1 MAMPLNNFLI
11 THHLIIEMKKFYL
24 LLVLALSGQ
33 LLSAQ
38 LKKVNFDPSVRVTR
52 EQTVLT
58 AKPVINAGEQRK
70 YKTVE
75 VKPIESAQLKA
86 TTAGLKPG
94 YLSDRNVPAFIEG
107 TVENSGSGSRS
118 TEEMA
123 MEYLKAASP
132 VMKIKNAAAEFE
144 IRSVETD
151 DLGMTHVRAAQ
162 VYKGVP
168 VFGAEV
174 TVHGRGKNFSFL
186 NGVYFPTQDVD
197 ITPQYTSETCQSRV
211 ADDLGSRTSYN
222 DDVSRLFSGLKETR
236 QLVLYPRD
244 GKMVLAYHFTTYKNL
259 AERWEYFVDAT
270 TGEIVHKYLAICK
283 FHNHAAG
290 EKCDHTGDEEDAAQA
305 ALLDGKA
312 TANAVDLFNVSRL
325 INTYQVGTKFYLI
338 DGSRDMFASL
348 PNQLP
353 NDPEGVI
360 WTIDAFNTSPAKDNF
375 NYDHVS
381 SSNNTWSN
389 KTSVSAHFNGGT
401 AYEYYRNTHNRKS
414 INGAGGN
421 IVALINVADDDG
433 SSMGNAFWNGQ
444 AMFYGNGD
452 NAFLP
457 LARGLDV
464 AGHEMTHGVVESTA
478 NLTYEGESGA
488 LNESFADIFGTMID
502 RDDWKIG
509 EDVVKTSA
517 FPSGALRDM
526 QDPHNGAATNDF
538 NRGWQPRHY
547 DERFRGPEDNGGV
560 HINSGIPNWAFFK
573 FATAVGKDK
582 AEKVYYRA
590 LTTYLT
596 KSSKFVDCRVAVVKA
611 ATDLYGTAEV
621 NAAKT
626 AFDQVGILGDQA
638 GDYENDLENNP
649 GQEFILVTGSNN
661 SGLFVY
667 DTNGNNLGQIS
678 ATEVLSKPSVTDN
691 GSEIIFVGTDKKIH
705 YIFIDWSQP
714 NVTPQEQIIGSSP
727 VWRNAIIS
735 KDGLKIAAVTQDKIN
750 EIQVFYFGGTQVTQN
765 TFELYNPT
773 YSQGVTTGD
782 VLYADAMEFDI
793 SGENIMYDAE
803 NEISSTTAGSISYW
817 DISFIKVWNNETS
830 TFSLGKVSKLFNS
843 LPEKVSI
850 GNPVFSKNSP
860 YIIAFDYVDESEFIS
875 IIGAN
880 IETGTATAIYNK
892 NNTLGYPNFSS
903 KDNKLIFDNEN
914 LTNNTYNVG
923 TVNLKTSKIEAAS
936 NPALFI
942 SGRRWGVWFSNGQRV
957 LSGTNESATTTS
969 GSLSIRQNPV
979 SESLVIIVAEK
990 LTGPMV
996 LSIADASGRE
1006 ICRKSD
1012 VHAGENVINT
1022 DGLSP
1027 GIYFAT
1033 LKTTATTETLK
1044 FIKHQ

>member
-1 MAMPLNNFLI
+1 
-11 THHLIIEMKKFYL
+11 MKNLYL
-24 LLVLALSGQ
+24 LLLFMVSG
-33 LLSAQ
+33 LGLSAQ
-38 LKKVNFDPSVRVTR
+38 LKQVKFDPTVKISRD
-52 EQTVLT
+52 QTVLKS
-58 AKPVINAGEQRK
+58 KPVVAYGDQKKFR
-70 YKTVE
+70 TVD
-75 VKPIESAQLKA
+75 VKPIQSVQLLGVS
-86 TTAGLKPG
+86 TGLKPG
-94 YLSDRNVPAFIEG
+94 FMTERNVPAYIEG
-107 TVENSGSGSRS
+107 TPDNPGSGSRS
-118 TEEMA
+118 TEELA
-123 MEYLKAASP
+123 MDYLKAASP
-132 VMKIKNAAAEFE
+132 IMRISDPAAEFE
-144 IRSVETD
+144 ILSSDTD
-151 DLGMTHVRAAQ
+151 DLGMTHVRARQ
-162 VYKGVP
+162 VYKGIP
-168 VFGAEV
+168 VYGAEV
-174 TVHGRGKNFSFL
+174 IIHGRGRSFNFL
-186 NGVYFPTQDVD
+186 NGIYYPTVD
-197 ITPQYTSETCQSRV
+197 INITPGITAQASLSQVANDIGTYVQYSPEV
-211 ADDLGSRTSYN
+211 KK
-222 DDVSRLFSGLKETR
+222 LFSGLSEKNELTI
-236 QLVLYPRD
+236 YPFE
-244 GKMVLAYHFTTYKNL
+244 GKMILVFHITTYKNL
-259 AERWEYFVDAT
+259 AERWEYFVDAS
-270 TGEIVHKYLAICK
+270 TGKIVHKHLAICK
-283 FHNHAAG
+283 FHNHSAG
-290 EKCDHTGDEEDAAQA
+290 EKCDQTHSEETSSF
-305 ALLDGKA
+305 LDGKA
-312 TANAVDLFNVSRL
+312 TANAVDLFNISRL

-348 PNQLP
+348 PNQMP

-375 NYDHVS
+375 NYDHVTS
-381 SSNNTWSN
+381 SSNTWSN

-401 AYEYYRNTHNRKS
+401 AYEYYRNIHNRKS
-414 INGAGGN
+414 INGTGGN
-421 IVALINVADDDG
+421 IVALINVADEDG

-488 LNESFADIFGTMID
+488 LNESFADIFGAMID

-547 DERFRGPEDNGGV
+547 DERYRGTEDNGGV

-590 LTTYLT
+590 LTNYLT

-611 ATDLYGTAEV
+611 ATDLYGTAEI

-638 GDYENDLENNP
+638 GDYENDLDNNP
-649 GQEFILVTGSNN
+649 GQEFVLVTGTNN
-661 SGLFVY
+661 TGLFVY

-705 YIFIDWSQP
+705 YIFIDWNQT
-714 NVTPQEQIIGSSP
+714 NITPQEQILGSSP
-727 VWRNAIIS
+727 VWRSAIIS
-735 KDGLKIAAVTQDKIN
+735 KDGLKIAAVTQDKVN
-750 EIQVFYFGGTQVTQN
+750 EIQVFYFGGPSVTQN

-793 SGENIMYDAE
+793 TGENIMYDAE
-803 NEISSTTAGSISYW
+803 NEISSSTAGSISYW
-817 DISFIKVWNNETS
+817 DISFIKVWNNETN
-830 TFSLGKVSKLFNS
+830 TFSLGKVSKLFSS
-843 LPEKVSI
+843 LPEKVSV

-860 YIIAFDYVDESEFIS
+860 YIIAFDYLDESEFIS
-875 IIGAN
+875 IVGAN
-880 IETGTATAIYNK
+880 IESGTASAIYNK

-914 LTNNTYNVG
+914 VTNNTFNLG
-923 TVNLKTSKIEAAS
+923 IVNLKTSKIEAAS

-957 LSGTNESATTTS
+957 LSGTTEPGANTS
-969 GSLSIRQNPV
+969 ETFSIRQNPV
-979 SESLVIIVAEK
+979 SETLVVDILK
-990 LTGPMV
+990 NLTHGAS
-996 LSIADASGRE
+996 LSITDPAGKE
-1006 ICRKSD
+1006 IYRTGAI
-1012 VHAGENVINT
+1012 HAGVNVIDT
-1022 DGLSP
+1022 VSLRPGL
-1027 GIYFAT
+1027 YFVTLRTAAT
-1033 LKTTATTETLK
+1033 PKTLTFVK
-1044 FIKHQ
+1044 Q